1 MKTST
6 LTALLFG
13 SLSIVGMSSC
23 KKLAPTKPGTT
34 NNPVSINP
42 KTAVTV
48 SDYNFD
54 ETTLTSTGW
63 TKSFDDEF
71 NTNGD
76 LSKWFAYT
84 GGVQNELQCF
94 EPANAVVANGAL
106 QITAKKETVTGP
118 TTINS
123 SSNSTFNYTSGS
135 IVSGVTF
142 GPNTTTPKIRIVARV
157 KVAAGYG
164 MVSLFDSY
172 GTNWPTNGQINY
184 FQVEGND
191 TKRFETNYFYG
202 TQANQNLVNNGIL
215 FNPTDQDLSGSY
227 HVIMTEWTQNALNF
241 YLDGQLVETKTAG
254 GYVGGMFGK
263 AQNLSL
269 SLLIG
274 GSYYSDFVPANIQ
287 TGTMYVDYVKVFTS
301 K

>member
-13 SLSIVGMSSC
+13 SLSIIGMSSC
-23 KKLAPTKPGTT
+23 KKLAPAKPGTQTTVVT
-34 NNPVSINP
+34 NNP

-48 SDYNFD
+48 CDYDFN
-54 ETTLTSTGW
+54 ETTLTSSGW

-71 NTNGD
+71 TGD
-76 LSKWFAYT
+76 LSNWYAYT

-94 EPANAVVANGAL
+94 EPANVTIANGVL
-106 QITAKKETVTGP
+106 QIAAKKETVTGP

-123 SSNSTFNYTSGS
+123 SSTSTFNFTSGS
-135 IVSGVTF
+135 IVSTA
-142 GPNTTTPKIRIVARV
+142 TPKIRIVARV
-157 KVAAGYG
+157 KIASGNG
-164 MVSLFDSY
+164 LVSLFESY
-172 GTNWPTNGQINY
+172 GPNWPTSGQINY

-191 TKRFETNYFYG
+191 VKRYETNYFYG
-202 TQANQNLVNNGIL
+202 TQPNQNLVNNGIL
-215 FNPTDQDLSGSY
+215 YNTTDADLSACW
-227 HVIMTEWTQNALNF
+227 HVFMTEWTQNALNY

-263 AQNLSL
+263 TQNLSL
-269 SLLIG
+269 GLLIG
-274 GSYYSDFVPANIQ
+274 GSYYVNLAPADVVPASIF
-287 TGTMYVDYVKVFTS
+287 VDYIKVFTS